1 MIARY
6 FSVLGDEIMP
16 DVLVRNVDNVVL
28 DKIKLRAKRQNRS
41 LQSEMK
47 NIMRIASER
56 PEPMSELELLRKFR
70 ASLTKVQKSDSTELL
85 REDRDR

>member
-1 MIARY
+1 
-6 FSVLGDEIMP
+6 MP

>member
-1 MIARY
+1 
-6 FSVLGDEIMP
+6 MP
-16 DVLVRNVDNVVL
+16 DVLVRDVDVFVL

-47 NIMRIASER
+47 IIMRIAAER

-70 ASLTKVQKSDSTELL
+70 ASLTKVNKSDSTELL